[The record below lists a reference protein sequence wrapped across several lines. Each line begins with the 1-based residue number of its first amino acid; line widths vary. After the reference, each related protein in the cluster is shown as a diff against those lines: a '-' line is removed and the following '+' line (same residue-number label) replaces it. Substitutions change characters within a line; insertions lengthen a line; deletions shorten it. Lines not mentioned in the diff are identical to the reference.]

1 MEAITLDNLTILGIP
16 GWISINKM
24 VIDSEPNMHAEAILE
39 LIVSESSLDYLHT
52 IDENNV
58 ITICTNDNEVL
69 FRGILAKYSQRYE
82 GRIIYLDIELVSA
95 SVQGDYQ
102 KRTRSFQNPDQTY
115 DDLFRVLE
123 RNYSM
128 FYISNNSGVHS
139 KTNRPIFQ
147 FDESDFTFLRR
158 LASELNTSLIV
169 DSKLGYNSITIG
181 MPSATKRSVSANSKY
196 TYRIS
201 PKYYELGGERMGLF
215 IEDYSYYEVESY
227 DSLFIGDRI
236 TINEKELYIIER
248 HAELIKGEI
257 IFSYKAGRETL
268 LQQKLIENKNLV
280 GAAFKGIV
288 DKVYKDSITIDLEVD
303 KDYAKQELTEFDW
316 KPITSNLLYAMPEEE
331 TTVVIQH
338 NDCMGYNV
346 LATASIR
353 TNKEECSNTKQPIE
367 KMFYPK
373 NIGKLTVGNKKL
385 AFTIGDTRV
394 ELRDDALY
402 IGTNIRFETIGIVDV
417 SITAPITDILSPS
430 MIEMFGS
437 DESQLVITQTIDG
450 MAETVSESGTII
462 RCYDPY
468 NDAPIEVPME
478 YNWKKL
484 FRKVIMATVVVLT
497 VAAIAAATVATGGA
511 ALGLSITAAAAFKGV
526 VIGAALGGAIYATVV
541 TFSASRNGAAG
552 DELLYKWLD
561 SFANGAIISAHVA
574 AAGLPGGFTYSF
586 WETLG
591 FATLGSLTY
600 QYVDYLVDI
609 DYGYDYDEKEKTIED
624 VIITI
629 GADVIS
635 TALAYGVGKLIDCW
649 VDSILAKKLAEVKN
663 LKWKDY
669 FKWAKEANERYG
681 ANFKVDYGPQKQLKT
696 IPKHYIDELKA
707 YWTQAINNRPESVS
721 KLVGVLKAVH
731 DRASDC
737 VSAETGGPAYEIIN
751 GLFNTTRNEES
762 EEEINLNFKFDDNDN
777 LVVITE

>member
-16 GWISINKM
+16 GWISINEM
-24 VIDSEPNMHAEAILE
+24 VIDSEPNKHAEAILE
-39 LIVSESSLDYLHT
+39 LIVSESSLDYLRT
-52 IDENNV
+52 INGNNV

-181 MPSATKRSVSANSKY
+181 MPSATKRLVSENSKY

-248 HAELIKGEI
+248 HAELIKGEV

-280 GAAFKGIV
+280 GAAFKGTV

-316 KPITSNLLYAMPEEE
+316 KPITANLLYAMPEEE
-331 TTVVIQH
+331 STVVIQH
-338 NDCMGYNV
+338 NDCMGHNV

-385 AFTIGDTRV
+385 AFTLGDTRV

-402 IGTNIRFETIGIVDV
+402 IGTNIRFETIGIMDV
-417 SITAPITDILSPS
+417 AITAPLTDILSPS
-430 MIEMFGS
+430 MIEMFGNG
-437 DESQLVITQTIDG
+437 ESQLVITQTIDG
-450 MAETVSESGTII
+450 IAETVSESGTII
-462 RCYDPY
+462 RYYGPY
-468 NDAPIEVPME
+468 NDAPIEVEMKR
-478 YNWKKL
+478 NLFKL
-484 FRKVIMATVVVLT
+484 ALKLLLAAAIVLAVAAFAALVVVS
-497 VAAIAAATVATGGA
+497 GGA
-511 ALGLSITAAAAFKGV
+511 ALGVTVAFGAVFKGFVVAAA
-526 VIGAALGGAIYATVV
+526 IGGAIC
-541 TFSASRNGAAG
+541 GAASVTMDAASG
-552 DELLYKWLD
+552 ESLGNIIYNGIDA
-561 SFANGAIISAHVA
+561 FANGAILTVCVEAATTIWPDKWGAVAFSAALGSAGYQGIDKLLDLIFGHDYDDEEGGFVLNVICDVV
-574 AAGLPGGFTYSF
+574 AGL
-586 WETLG
+586 
-591 FATLGSLTY
+591 
-600 QYVDYLVDI
+600 V
-609 DYGYDYDEKEKTIED
+609 
-624 VIITI
+624 
-629 GADVIS
+629 
-635 TALAYGVGKLIDCW
+635 AYKI
-649 VDSILAKKLAEVKN
+649 AKIM
-663 LKWKDY
+663 
-669 FKWAKEANERYG
+669 R
-681 ANFKVDYGPQKQLKT
+681 
-696 IPKHYIDELKA
+696 DELK
-707 YWTQAINNRPESVS
+707 
-721 KLVGVLKAVH
+721 GVLNSIENATWKEYFGLAKLANSKYGGNFRTVITKFKQTKTLPKRNIEQVKRFLLEAIEKKYGTSSMIYKGI
-731 DRASDC
+731 DAGGNYLSEFIGMIINEGSEVASD
-737 VSAETGGPAYEIIN
+737 YY
-751 GLFNTTRNEES
+751 S
-762 EEEINLNFKFDDNDN
+762 EEEDTKLELKFKFDDSDR
-777 LVVITE
+777 LVMLTE